1 MAVDEIDVEEL
12 ARRLDDGAVLIDVR
26 NPDEYE
32 AGHVPGAR
40 LLPLH
45 DLPYRVGEVPE
56 GAEILMICRTGNRS
70 MVAAEFLVEQGMTAV
85 NVAGGM
91 VAWVGSGRSAVGGP
105 EPT

>member
-1 MAVDEIDVEEL
+1 VAVAEIDVEEL
-12 ARRLDDGAVLIDVR
+12 ARRLAGGAVLIDVR

-45 DLPYRVGEVPE
+45 DLPYRVDEVP
-56 GAEILMICRTGNRS
+56 GGSEILMICRTGNRS
-70 MVAAEFLVEQGMTAV
+70 MVAAEFLAEQGVTAV
-85 NVAGGM
+85 NVAGGTL
-91 VAWVGSGRSAVGGP
+91 AWLDSGRTAVGGS